1 VVGTPNYYVQKMFSA
16 NRGTHVVPIL
26 QNGKDIAGEDSLYAS
41 AAVDKNNGQLILKLV
56 NAASRS
62 AVIEIEL
69 QGGSALDRKAEMDV
83 LASSDMMV
91 YNTPDDPRKIYPVS
105 KSIDIDASKIVVALD
120 ASSLNVLRL
129 RYK

>member
-1 VVGTPNYYVQKMFSA
+1 
-16 NRGTHVVPIL
+16 
-26 QNGKDIAGEDSLYAS
+26 
-41 AAVDKNNGQLILKLV
+41 
-56 NAASRS
+56 
-62 AVIEIEL
+62 
-69 QGGSALDRKAEMDV
+69 
-83 LASSDMMV
+83 MMV